1 MSGGGRLL
9 LVERSPVASGRAGE
23 KGDAVRRSSRGPDP
37 NPQRSILLQLSMPK
51 LAVGPVIA
59 DSHKI
64 KNAWAANPTF
74 SLGDVKLTGFTATS
88 EALDQLNTTI
98 ETKRSELKGLIEQRD
113 DQAKALQELNTRALS
128 GFRAQYG
135 SDSPQYAQA
144 GGTRTSERAAPK
156 RKPKSAAKA

>member
-1 MSGGGRLL
+1 
-9 LVERSPVASGRAGE
+9 
-23 KGDAVRRSSRGPDP
+23 
-37 NPQRSILLQLSMPK
+37 MPK